1 MKKHTL
7 KKQERLKSR
16 KVIEKLFAEGNTFT
30 INPYRIFW
38 LPLEEQDTPL
48 KFAIGVPKKRFKNAV
63 DRNLLKRRSREAYR
77 TQKCDLEVSLQLNNM
92 KISVFL
98 VYINDTVVEYPV
110 IHEQVQKIIHKLITS
125 LNL

>member
-30 INPYRIFW
+30 IHPYRVFW
-38 LPLEEQDTPL
+38 LPFEEQDTPL

-77 TQKCDLEVSLQLNNM
+77 TQKYNLENILLKNSM
-92 KISVFL
+92 KIALFL
-98 VYINDTVVEYPV
+98 VYISDAEMEYP
-110 IHEQVQKIIHKLITS
+110 IIQEQVHEIIHKIEDS
-125 LNL
+125 LNY